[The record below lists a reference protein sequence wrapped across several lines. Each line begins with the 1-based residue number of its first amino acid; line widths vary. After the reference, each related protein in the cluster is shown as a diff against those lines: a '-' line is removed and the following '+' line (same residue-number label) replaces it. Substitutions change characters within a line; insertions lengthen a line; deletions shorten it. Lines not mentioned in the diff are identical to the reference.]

1 MVVTR
6 SQSHPIR
13 KKFTDDDFIDDEI
26 VPREEAEEEEE
37 EEEEESD
44 DDDDAPEEESTSRAK
59 EDALVKEKQ
68 RQEEEAE
75 LERQRKER
83 RRGLDLRNK
92 QQQEEKKKSNLK
104 KQPIELP
111 EFLPDDIE
119 SIMKQQGSDAVVS
132 VPQSKH
138 IRLDEDVK
146 ADRKAILEEK
156 LRLLKQKKKTAV
168 KKGPV
173 FVKVQANTNKKVVP
187 KSESKIVKNR
197 DKWLHRKSIDR
208 K

>member
-6 SQSHPIR
+6 SQSQPIR
-13 KKFTDDDFIDDEI
+13 KKFTDDDFIDEEI
-26 VPREEAEEEEE
+26 VPREEAEEEES
-37 EEEEESD
+37 EEEEES
-44 DDDDAPEEESTSRAK
+44 DDDAPEEESTSRAK

-68 RQEEEAE
+68 RQEEEAD

-83 RRGLDLRNK
+83 RRALDLRNK
-92 QQQEEKKKSNLK
+92 QQQEEKKKKKINLK

-119 SIMKQQGSDAVVS
+119 SIMKQQESDVVVS

-138 IRLDEDVK
+138 IRLDEDAK

-156 LRLLKQKKKTAV
+156 LRQLKQKKKTAV

-173 FVKVQANTNKKVVP
+173 FVQVQANSNKKIVP

-197 DKWLHRKSIDR
+197 DKWLHRKSINR